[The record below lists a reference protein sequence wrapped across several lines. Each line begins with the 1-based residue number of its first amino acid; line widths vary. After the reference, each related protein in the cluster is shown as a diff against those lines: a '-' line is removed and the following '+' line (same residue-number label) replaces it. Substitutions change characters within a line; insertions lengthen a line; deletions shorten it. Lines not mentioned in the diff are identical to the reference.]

1 MLYVTEGTGKV
12 KFALEKVIKAQSGS
26 IGIALLFL

>member
-1 MLYVTEGTGKV
+1 MFMMMMMMKV
-12 KFALEKVIKAQSGS
+12 KFALEHTTKAQMGS